1 MEQSE
6 LIALLA
12 FIGVIALIVHLVK
25 RDMAVKDSTSDTPS
39 SRDTDF
45 TPIGP
50 KSTSPSKSPTPTV
63 KLSDVA
69 LTKEEEQKYV
79 SIYEYTS
86 VQSVKKCAHCD
97 GENKYGAKVCCICG
111 NDIDS

>member
-1 MEQSE
+1 MDSAGWIIFFV
-6 LIALLA
+6 LGL
-12 FIGVIALIVHLVK
+12 FIFIIYVAQ
-25 RDMAVKDSTSDTPS
+25 KDSS
-39 SRDTDF
+39 SGSR
-45 TPIGP
+45 
-50 KSTSPSKSPTPTV
+50 SASPTPPAPAPKPPEPTPP
-63 KLSDVA
+63 K
-69 LTKEEEQKYV
+69 KEEQKYV

>member
-1 MEQSE
+1 MDSAGWIIF
-6 LIALLA
+6 LVLGL
-12 FIGVIALIVHLVK
+12 FIFIIYVAQ
-25 RDMAVKDSTSDTPS
+25 KDSS
-39 SRDTDF
+39 S
-45 TPIGP
+45 G
-50 KSTSPSKSPTPTV
+50 SGSASPTPPAPASKPPEPTPP
-63 KLSDVA
+63 K
-69 LTKEEEQKYV
+69 KEEQKYV

>member
-1 MEQSE
+1 LDSAGWIIF
-6 LIALLA
+6 LVLGL
-12 FIGVIALIVHLVK
+12 FIFIIYVAQ
-25 RDMAVKDSTSDTPS
+25 KDSS
-39 SRDTDF
+39 S
-45 TPIGP
+45 G
-50 KSTSPSKSPTPTV
+50 SGSASPTPPAPVPKPPEPTP
-63 KLSDVA
+63 KPPEP
-69 LTKEEEQKYV
+69 TPPKKEEQKYV